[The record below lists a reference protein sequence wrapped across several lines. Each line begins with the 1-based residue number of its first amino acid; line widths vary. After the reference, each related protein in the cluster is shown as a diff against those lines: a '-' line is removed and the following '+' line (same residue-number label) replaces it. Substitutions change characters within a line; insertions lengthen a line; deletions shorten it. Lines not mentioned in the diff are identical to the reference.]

1 LATEARVNPE
11 AIQKILMP
19 YIAATVLMFVVL
31 AIAAWLMKRD
41 GDRRKAEAQ
50 RQSQ

>member
-1 LATEARVNPE
+1 VNAE
-11 AIQKILMP
+11 AIQKILLP
-19 YIAATVLMFVVL
+19 YVAAIVLLLVVL

-50 RQSQ
+50 RRSE